1 MNNTITIWGIVT
13 LIWLVSLYKIV
24 GITKIVNVLNGF
36 KTKEY
41 WNPLY
46 NRIEAI
52 SWISKI
58 GIIVPGL
65 VFGKEIWWLHTIT
78 LISSSLLIWVKA
90 EKGLPTLIVFNTIW
104 IGISSWVLIKNLL
117 MIIG

>member
-1 MNNTITIWGIVT
+1 MNNNITIWIVLT
-13 LIWLVSLYKIV
+13 LVWIVSLYKIV
-24 GITKIVNVLNGF
+24 GIHKIVRVLSKF
-36 KTKEY
+36 KEKEY

-46 NRIEAI
+46 NKIEAI

-65 VFGKEIWWLHTIT
+65 VLGKEVWWLHIIT
-78 LISSSLLIWVKA
+78 LVSSSLLIWVKA

-104 IGISSWVLIKNLL
+104 MAISSWVLIKNILL
-117 MIIG
+117 HL

>member
-1 MNNTITIWGIVT
+1 MNNTAIVWMIVT
-13 LIWLVSLYKIV
+13 LVWIVSLYKIV
-24 GITKIVNVLNGF
+24 GIHKIVNVLTMF
-36 KTKEY
+36 KTKAY

-46 NRIEAI
+46 NKIEAI

-65 VFGKEIWWLHTIT
+65 VWGKEIWYLHIVT

-104 IGISSWVLIKNLL
+104 MGISSWVLVKNILL
-117 MIIG
+117 HL